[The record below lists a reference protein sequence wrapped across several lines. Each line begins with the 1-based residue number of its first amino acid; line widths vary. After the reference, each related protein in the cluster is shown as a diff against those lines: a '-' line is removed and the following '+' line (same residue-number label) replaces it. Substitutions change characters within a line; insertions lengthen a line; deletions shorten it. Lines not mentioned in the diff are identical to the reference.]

1 MNTRYFIKISFR
13 GTNFHGWQVQPNV
26 PTLQATLEQD
36 LGLLLGE
43 NVKLTGCGRTDT
55 GVHASRYYA
64 HFDTGLMNLE
74 RDDLFRINNKLPDD
88 IVIHGIIPVRQEAH
102 ARFSAI
108 SRTYRYHIQRTKQAF
123 RRDMAH
129 YIYGQLDV
137 KGMQKAAGILK
148 EYKDFTSFSKV
159 DTDTKNNFCRIDL
172 AEWIE
177 EGDMLTFTIKADRFL
192 RNMVRAIVGT
202 MLEIG
207 FGKLDPEG
215 FRKIIESRDRSS
227 AGTSAPAKG
236 LFLTD
241 IEYPREIFV

>member
-1 MNTRYFIKISFR
+1 
-13 GTNFHGWQVQPNV
+13 
-26 PTLQATLEQD
+26 
-36 LGLLLGE
+36 
-43 NVKLTGCGRTDT
+43 
-55 GVHASRYYA
+55 
-64 HFDTGLMNLE
+64 
-74 RDDLFRINNKLPDD
+74 
-88 IVIHGIIPVRQEAH
+88 
-102 ARFSAI
+102 
-108 SRTYRYHIQRTKQAF
+108 
-123 RRDMAH
+123 MAH

-177 EGDMLTFTIKADRFL
+177 EGDMLNFTIKADRFL